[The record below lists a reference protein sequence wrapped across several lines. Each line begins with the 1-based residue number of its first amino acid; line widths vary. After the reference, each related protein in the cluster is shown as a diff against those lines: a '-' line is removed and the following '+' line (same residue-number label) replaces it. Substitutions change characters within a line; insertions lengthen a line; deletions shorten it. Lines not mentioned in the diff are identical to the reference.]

1 LEATLT
7 ESKSQ
12 PRGAVVL
19 DLDRSLVGSEF
30 DRTVL
35 DPVTEDQ
42 IREYASFTGEPVGV
56 SDSGAM
62 TAPPSFVLRMRG
74 KRFMP
79 RNLPDLGRSG
89 FDAGKDMELGAGV
102 HPGDVLTSVSTVH
115 DLYEKTGRSGRMT
128 FLVLRSVI
136 TNQKGEQVAI
146 IDQRMMFR

>member
-1 LEATLT
+1 MTGST
-7 ESKSQ
+7 KK
-12 PRGAVVL
+12 PRGAVLL
-19 DLDRSLVGSEF
+19 DLDRSVVGSEF

-35 DPVTEDQ
+35 DPVTADE

-56 SDSGAM
+56 NKAGIM
-62 TAPPSFVLRMRG
+62 TAPASFVLRMRG

-89 FDAGKDMELGAGV
+89 FDAGKDIEILGDV
-102 HPGDVLTSVSTVH
+102 HPGDVLTTVSTVH
-115 DLYEKTGRSGRMT
+115 DLYEKTGRSGAMT

-136 TNQKGEQVAI
+136 TNQKGERVAV

>member
-1 LEATLT
+1 M
-7 ESKSQ
+7 
-12 PRGAVVL
+12 L

-35 DPVTEDQ
+35 EPVTEDQ
-42 IREYASFTGEPVGV
+42 IREYASFTGEPVSVNDAGMV
-56 SDSGAM
+56 

-89 FDAGKDMELGAGV
+89 FDAGKDIDLGVPV
-102 HPGDVLTSVSTVH
+102 HPGDVLTTVSTVH
-115 DLYEKTGRSGRMT
+115 DLYEKTGRSGSMT

-136 TNQKGEQVAI
+136 TNQKEEEVAV

>member
-1 LEATLT
+1 MPG
-7 ESKSQ
+7 SKNT

-19 DLDRSLVGSEF
+19 DLDRALIGSEF

-35 DPVTEDQ
+35 AAVTEEE
-42 IREYASFTGEPVGV
+42 IREYAGFTGEPVEVDAAGV
-56 SDSGAM
+56 V

-89 FDAGKDMELGAGV
+89 FDAGKDMDLGAAV
-102 HPGDVLTSVSTVH
+102 RPGDVLTTVSTVH
-115 DLYEKTGRSGRMT
+115 DLYEKTGRSGSMT

-136 TNQKGEQVAI
+136 TNQRGEQVAV

>member
-1 LEATLT
+1 M
-7 ESKSQ
+7 
-12 PRGAVVL
+12 
-19 DLDRSLVGSEF
+19 DLDRSAVGTEF

-35 DPVTEDQ
+35 DAVTEEE

-56 SDSGAM
+56 DESG
-62 TAPPSFVLRMRG
+62 TIAPTSFVLRMRG

-89 FDAGKDMELGAGV
+89 FDAGKDMEMGAAV
-102 HPGDVLTSVSTVH
+102 RPGDVLTTVSIVH

-128 FLVLRSVI
+128 FLVLRSLI
-136 TNQKGEQVAI
+136 TNQKGEEVAV

>member
-1 LEATLT
+1 LPG
-7 ESKSQ
+7 SKNK

-19 DLDRSLVGSEF
+19 DLDRSIVGSEF

-35 DPVTEDQ
+35 DAVTEEE
-42 IREYASFTGEPVGV
+42 IREYASFTGEPVGEDDAGV
-56 SDSGAM
+56 M
-62 TAPPSFVLRMRG
+62 LAPPSFVLRMRG

-89 FDAGKDMELGAGV
+89 FDAGKDMELVAPV
-102 HPGDVLTSVSTVH
+102 RPGDVLTTVSTVH

-128 FLVLRSVI
+128 FLVLRSLI
-136 TNQKGEQVAI
+136 TNQKGERVAV

>member
-1 LEATLT
+1 MTG
-7 ESKSQ
+7 SKNT
-12 PRGAVVL
+12 PRGSVAM
-19 DLDRSLVGSEF
+19 DLDRSVVGTEF

-35 DPVTEDQ
+35 AAVTEEE
-42 IREYASFTGEPVGV
+42 IREYASFTGEPVDGDDTGV
-56 SDSGAM
+56 V
-62 TAPPSFVLRMRG
+62 APPSFVLRMRG

-89 FDAGKDMELGAGV
+89 FDAGKDMEMGV
-102 HPGDVLTSVSTVH
+102 AVRPGDVLTTVSTVH

-136 TNQKGEQVAI
+136 KNQKEEEVAV